1 MVSKYNEYRYSMR
14 GGVPVARKPLES
26 LTEPMYYVLLSLTDE
41 RHGYAVMQYVSE
53 LTGGRVAI
61 GAGTLYALL
70 GRFEKDGLIRLTRD
84 VDKRKYYVLTPEG
97 RRALEEELQRLQR
110 RAADGERVLRGEVHH
125 EGA

>member
-1 MVSKYNEYRYSMR
+1 M
-14 GGVPVARKPLES
+14 ARKPLES
-26 LTEPMYYVLLSLTDE
+26 LTEPMYYVLLSLTEE

-110 RAADGERVLRGEVHH
+110 RAAY
-125 EGA
+125 

>member
-1 MVSKYNEYRYSMR
+1 M
-14 GGVPVARKPLES
+14 ARKPLES
-26 LTEPMYYVLLSLTDE
+26 LTEPMYYVLLSLTEE

-110 RAADGERVLRGEVHH
+110 RAADGERVLRGEDAH

>member
-1 MVSKYNEYRYSMR
+1 M
-14 GGVPVARKPLES
+14 ARKPLES
-26 LTEPMYYVLLSLTDE
+26 LTEPMYYILLSLTEE
-41 RHGYAVMQYVSE
+41 RHGYAVMQYVAA

-61 GAGTLYALL
+61 GAGTSYALL
-70 GRFEKDGLIRLTRD
+70 GRFERDGLIRLTRD

>member
-1 MVSKYNEYRYSMR
+1 M
-14 GGVPVARKPLES
+14 ARKPLES
-26 LTEPMYYVLLSLTDE
+26 LTEPMYYVLLSLTEE

-110 RAADGERVLRGEVHH
+110 RPADGERALRGEAHH